1 MQCVRFVRGM
11 TVVPGPSLGQDL
23 TEAEYNLGFLW
34 RIVVSG
40 QVGPS
45 DSNSAISR
53 NTIMYTFISQE
64 TVAGA
69 VEIVCYFSTIVAVVI
84 GYLLNMRF

>member
-1 MQCVRFVRGM
+1 
-11 TVVPGPSLGQDL
+11 
-23 TEAEYNLGFLW
+23 
-34 RIVVSG
+34 
-40 QVGPS
+40 
-45 DSNSAISR
+45 
-53 NTIMYTFISQE
+53 MYTFISQE